1 MPDLHPHAWM
11 DRLRLLIAPDRL
23 RALWRIVTM
32 RASSSLV
39 RRIAVLNLAG
49 LVALL
54 IGFLFLSQYREGLID
69 ARVQSML
76 TQGEII
82 AAAISASV
90 SYTHL
95 TLPTIYSV

>member
-1 MPDLHPHAWM
+1 ME
-11 DRLRLLIAPDRL
+11 RLRLLFAPDRL

-54 IGFLFLSQYREGLID
+54 IGFFVLKPISRGPDRCPRAIHADTGRNYRRCHFSLGH
-69 ARVQSML
+69 ARDQ
-76 TQGEII
+76 
-82 AAAISASV
+82 
-90 SYTHL
+90 
-95 TLPTIYSV
+95 